1 MANKLLWQVIILFG
15 IFPFAIA
22 IFNGVSAATLEY
34 SADFDISLFFNE
46 ILAYSGEH
54 WLTYIMGVLL
64 ILISVKH
71 LKYD

>member
-1 MANKLLWQVIILFG
+1 MANKLLWKVIILFG

-22 IFNGVSAATLEY
+22 ILNGVSSATLEHT
-34 SADFDISLFFNE
+34 ADFSMPLFANE
-46 ILAYSGEH
+46 ILVYSGEH